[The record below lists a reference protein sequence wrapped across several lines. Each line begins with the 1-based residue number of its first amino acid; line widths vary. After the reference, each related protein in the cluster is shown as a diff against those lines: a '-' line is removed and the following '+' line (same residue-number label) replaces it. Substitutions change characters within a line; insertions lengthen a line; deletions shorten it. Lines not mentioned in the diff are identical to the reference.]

1 MKRIALIGSRET
13 PVEYYPLMHA
23 MGKYFSGLGIMAYSG
38 GAPGPDEE
46 FLRYYNKA
54 YTRVIIPYNG
64 FNNHFTS
71 QEGVFLWDNLSNQAK
86 IKSIIKA
93 RSVTSYY
100 SNCKP
105 IVQKLFSRNSMQ
117 ILGLECMD
125 PVDAVFFYAPESKFG
140 KVSGG
145 TRVAVEIARNANIPT
160 YNLLNKNV
168 YDRFAQK
175 LLGAPSLDHLFGN
188 S

>member
-13 PVEYYPLMHA
+13 PKEIYPLIHA
-23 MGKYFSGLGIMAYSG
+23 MGKWFSGKGIISYSG

-46 FLRYYNKA
+46 FLRFYNKA

-64 FNNHFTS
+64 FNNHDTS
-71 QEGVFLWDNLSNQAK
+71 QEGVFLWDDLSNQAK

-100 SNCKP
+100 SGCKP
-105 IVQKLFSRNSMQ
+105 IVQKLFSRNAMQ
-117 ILGLECMD
+117 ILGLECTD

-145 TRVAVEIARNANIPT
+145 TRVAVEIARNHGIPT
-160 YNLLNKNV
+160 YNLLNQNV

-175 LLGAPSLDHLFGN
+175 LLGAPSLDHLF
-188 S
+188 SDS

>member
-1 MKRIALIGSRET
+1 MERIALIGSRET
-13 PVEYYPLMHA
+13 PKELYPLMHA
-23 MGKYFSGLGIMAYSG
+23 MGKYFSGLGIHTYSG

-46 FLRYYNKA
+46 FLRFYNKDQ
-54 YTRVIIPYNG
+54 TTVIVAYNG
-64 FNNHFTS
+64 FNNHYDT
-71 QEGVFLWDNLSNQAK
+71 QKGVVVWDDLSNQAK

-93 RSVTSYY
+93 RSVTDYFEKVS
-100 SNCKP
+100 P
-105 IVQKLFSRNSMQ
+105 TVQKLFSRNAMQ
-117 ILGLECMD
+117 ILGLECTD

-145 TRVAVEIARNANIPT
+145 TRVAVEIARNAGIPT

-175 LLGAPSLDHLFGN
+175 LLNAPSLNDFLI
-188 S
+188 